1 MRSLSLKEKLGDI
14 CCLKMVFS
22 ALFLRW
28 CQDLASSVWFS
39 KYAVVQNLLNK
50 DFKIIT
56 FNFFVS
62 YTELKSLQLNLSY

>member
-1 MRSLSLKEKLGDI
+1 MCSLSLKEKLGDI

-28 CQDLASSVWFS
+28 CQDLASSMRFS

-50 DFKIIT
+50 DFKIT